1 LELTRYTNIE
11 ESTILLLLPIAMLP
25 DPTNL
30 PFNEDSDEEDED
42 YIPPAD
48 DHGIGFIVD
57 HIKY

>member
-1 LELTRYTNIE
+1 
-11 ESTILLLLPIAMLP
+11 MLP
-25 DPTNL
+25 DPTKL